1 MAKRKLKLPKKIAGV
16 KIPKS
21 VRKGPVGQFL
31 NSSAGQLLVAE
42 ALIAA
47 GGAFFATETND
58 AGDHKGSA
66 RKLGRSGAGSADEAR
81 QLLERGSA
89 RLSFAFGEAVKAF
102 RTALREGN
110 PQQQQQPSVIEGE
123 VSKKKSSSSPTG
135 PDVGSQTGRHPH

>member
-16 KIPKS
+16 KIPKV

-47 GGAFFATETND
+47 GGAFFAAEMND
-58 AGDHKGSA
+58 SDDKKGTA
-66 RKLGRSGAGSADEAR
+66 RRLGRSGARSAEEAR
-81 QLLERGSA
+81 EFIERGST
-89 RLSFAFGEAVKAF
+89 RLSFAFGEAVRAF
-102 RTALREGN
+102 RTALKEGN
-110 PQQQQQPSVIEGE
+110 PQQQPSVIEGE

-135 PDVGSQTGRHPH
+135 PDVG